1 VITSPLDSLNQIQ
14 EGKNHTIV
22 TEESILY
29 KMIYQQEDSLFL
41 VSLNTRYPPLTLL
54 KEEVVEVWSTMDR
67 VGLG

>member
-1 VITSPLDSLNQIQ
+1 
-14 EGKNHTIV
+14 
-22 TEESILY
+22 ESILY